1 MDSTISRFRL
11 LATLIILGLVVL
23 PSGKALKCYVC
34 SFPPNEGC
42 KNPSSELLL
51 DGPPTT
57 DPPSSSV
64 NPSTETSSSQNP
76 SSESSSTQNP
86 STGSSSSQNPS
97 TGSSSSQNPS
107 SESSSTQNP
116 STGSS
121 SSQNPSS
128 ESSSTQNPSTGSSS
142 SVNPPS
148 GSSSSVNPSSESSS
162 SVNPSSAAV
171 FQNGNGMPRERRSVI
186 NRFFRGEVYD
196 DKELACWKITG
207 NETVIRSY
215 GPLDFK
221 CPEHLECTSCT
232 TDGCNSATSTV
243 LYTSMILSMVA
254 ILLTTK

>member
-64 NPSTETSSSQNP
+64 NPSSESSSSVNP
-76 SSESSSTQNP
+76 SSE
-86 STGSSSSQNPS
+86 
-97 TGSSSSQNPS
+97 
-107 SESSSTQNP
+107 
-116 STGSS
+116 
-121 SSQNPSS
+121 
-128 ESSSTQNPSTGSSS
+128 SSS